1 MHAYKIVKEIK
12 YQYVQFFLIK
22 GELVRVLWKSW
33 SWDVMLIHLNTSAQQ
48 MPCRK
53 NLPKIL
59 HNFTTSRFKWIW
71 HDIWLWHCLLLKEIG
86 RNLLL
91 HICIPHYASW
101 TLFLPLMNHLHIHE
115 NFNFSKWSCL
125 HFIMSCMLL

>member
-1 MHAYKIVKEIK
+1 MHAYKISIMFVKEIK

-59 HNFTTSRFKWIW
+59 HNFTTSRFKLNLTWHLTLTLLVTQRNWKKLVVTYAFLIMPHEYYFCHSWIIYIFMKILIFQND
-71 HDIWLWHCLLLKEIG
+71 HVYIL
-86 RNLLL
+86 
-91 HICIPHYASW
+91 
-101 TLFLPLMNHLHIHE
+101 
-115 NFNFSKWSCL
+115 
-125 HFIMSCMLL
+125 

>member
-1 MHAYKIVKEIK
+1 MHAYKISIMFVKEIK

-59 HNFTTSRFKWIW
+59 HNFTTSRFKLNLTW
-71 HDIWLWHCLLLKEIG
+71 HLTLTLLVTQRNWKKLVVTYMHSSLCLMNIIFATHESFT
-86 RNLLL
+86 
-91 HICIPHYASW
+91 YSW
-101 TLFLPLMNHLHIHE
+101 KFLFLQNDHVYIL
-115 NFNFSKWSCL
+115 
-125 HFIMSCMLL
+125 